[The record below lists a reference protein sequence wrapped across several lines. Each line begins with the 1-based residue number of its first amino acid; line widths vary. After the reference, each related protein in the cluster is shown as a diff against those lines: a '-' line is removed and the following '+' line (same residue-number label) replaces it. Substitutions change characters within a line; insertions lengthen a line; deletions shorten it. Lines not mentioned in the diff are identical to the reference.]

1 MITTTQTQVQADAFD
16 RVPKDIA
23 KSQAIVRPS
32 LTYWEDAWR
41 RLKKNKVAIVCM
53 TFLAFMVLVAIVG
66 PVLYPNYRANN
77 LEKTYSAPDKVNWFG
92 TDDLG
97 RDQFARVL
105 RGARVSLFIGVT
117 CSLICVAIGTIYG
130 GFAGYMGGWVDDLM
144 MRIVD
149 VLITIPDMIILIL
162 LLVVFKPSIGT
173 LIFAMCLTGWTGM
186 ARQVRGQVLQIK
198 ESDFVLVS
206 RIIGSGT
213 FRIIIK
219 HLIPNTI
226 GIIIVRLMMLIPI
239 FIFEEAFLSFIGLG
253 VRLPEA
259 SWGNLAEAGALQ
271 FPNNL
276 YMFFIPAIFM
286 MFTMLAFN
294 LFGDGLRDALDPKMR
309 K

>member
-1 MITTTQTQVQADAFD
+1 MNNQIQLTRDAFTPV
-16 RVPKDIA
+16 RKNLE

-32 LTYWEDAWR
+32 LNYWQDAWR
-41 RLKKNKVAIVCM
+41 RLKKNKVAMVCM
-53 TFLAFMVLVAIVG
+53 GFLVFMLIVAVVG
-66 PVLYPNYRANN
+66 PVIYPNFKSNN
-77 LEKTYSAPDKVNWFG
+77 LEKTYSAPDSTNWFG
-92 TDDLG
+92 TDELG

-105 RGARVSLFIGVT
+105 RGARVSLFIGIT
-117 CSLICVAIGTIYG
+117 CALICVFFGIIYG
-130 GFAGYMGGWVDDLM
+130 GIAGYLGGWIDEIM

-149 VLITIPDMIILIL
+149 ILITIPDMIILIL
-162 LLVVFKPSIGT
+162 LLVVLKPSIST
-173 LIFAMCLTGWTGM
+173 LILAMCLTGWTGM
-186 ARQVRGQVLQIK
+186 ARQIRGQILQIK

-206 RIIGSGT
+206 KIIGSGT

-226 GIIIVRLMMLIPI
+226 GIIIVRIMMLIPA

-259 SWGNLAEAGALQ
+259 SWGNLAEGGALQ
-271 FPNNL
+271 FPNHL
-276 YMFFIPAIFM
+276 YMFFIPAAFM
-286 MFTMLAFN
+286 MLTMLALN

>member
-1 MITTTQTQVQADAFD
+1 MTMNTQFELQADAFTP
-16 RVPKDIA
+16 VPKDLA
-23 KSQAIVRPS
+23 QSQAIVRPS
-32 LTYWEDAWR
+32 LNYWQDAWR
-41 RLKKNKVAIVCM
+41 RLKKNKVALGCAL
-53 TFLAFMVLVAIVG
+53 FLIFMGMLAVFG
-66 PVLYPNYRANN
+66 PMLYPNYRANN
-77 LEKTYSAPDKVNWFG
+77 LEKNYSAPDKVNWFG

-117 CSLICVAIGTIYG
+117 CSLICVAIGILYG
-130 GFAGYMGGWVDDLM
+130 GLAGYLGGWIDDLM

-162 LLVVFKPSIGT
+162 LLVLLEPSIGT
-173 LIFAMCLTGWTGM
+173 LILAMCLTGWTGM
-186 ARQVRGQVLQIK
+186 ARMMRGQVLQIK

-206 RIIGSGT
+206 KIIGSGT
-213 FRIIIK
+213 FRIITK

-226 GIIIVRLMMLIPI
+226 GIIIVRLMMLIPA

-271 FPNNL
+271 FPNHL
-276 YMFFIPAIFM
+276 YMFFIPATFM
-286 MFTMLAFN
+286 MLTMLAFN

>member
-1 MITTTQTQVQADAFD
+1 MNNQIQLPADAFTP
-16 RVPKDIA
+16 VPKNLE

-32 LTYWEDAWR
+32 LNYWQDAWR
-41 RLKKNKVAIVCM
+41 RLKKNKVAMVCM
-53 TFLAFMVLVAIVG
+53 GFLVFMLIVAVVG
-66 PVLYPNYRANN
+66 PVIYPNFKSNN
-77 LEKTYSAPDKVNWFG
+77 LEKTYSAPDSTNWFG
-92 TDDLG
+92 TDELG

-105 RGARVSLFIGVT
+105 RGARVSLFIGIT
-117 CSLICVAIGTIYG
+117 CAFICVFFGVIYG
-130 GFAGYMGGWVDDLM
+130 GIAGYLGGWVDEIM

-149 VLITIPDMIILIL
+149 ILITIPDMIILIL
-162 LLVVFKPSIGT
+162 LLVVLKPSIST
-173 LIFAMCLTGWTGM
+173 LILAMCLTGWTGM
-186 ARQVRGQVLQIK
+186 ARQIRGQILQIK

-206 RIIGSGT
+206 KIIGSGT

-226 GIIIVRLMMLIPI
+226 GIIIVRIMMLIPA

-259 SWGNLAEAGALQ
+259 SWGNLAEGGALQ
-271 FPNNL
+271 FPNHL
-276 YMFFIPAIFM
+276 YMFFIPAAFM
-286 MFTMLAFN
+286 MLTMLALN